1 MCTEERLKWK
11 MRGQAVLEGV
21 RLGKWQCIFVQEEK
35 RSQSG
40 KDSEEYKKKK
50 KKKDKG
56 SE

>member
-50 KKKDKG
+50 KKRR
-56 SE
+56 